1 MSSGEGL
8 AKGINNLLQGETVGF
23 YGTNGSFGLAG
34 DEAKISG
41 DIVVHWPYGQSL
53 DKDKKVQIDSRNG
66 KGGVSPSIRIPM
78 TLSNALKISEGVDVE
93 LEQAIEVI
101 NSYTGE
107 RAGEI

>member
-1 MSSGEGL
+1 MALWAVS
-8 AKGINNLLQGETVGF
+8 
-23 YGTNGSFGLAG
+23 
-34 DEAKISG
+34 
-41 DIVVHWPYGQSL
+41 

-66 KGGVSPSIRIPM
+66 KGGISPSIRIPM

>member
-1 MSSGEGL
+1 
-8 AKGINNLLQGETVGF
+8 
-23 YGTNGSFGLAG
+23 
-34 DEAKISG
+34 
-41 DIVVHWPYGQSL
+41 
-53 DKDKKVQIDSRNG
+53 
-66 KGGVSPSIRIPM
+66 M